1 MSLSAALVL
10 AAAAA
15 APVQAPVHQ
24 GGPPRGGALA
34 QASVTVQILPSAAVR
49 QASGFQPGNATDPRP
64 QISRRGRTILVEF
77 Q

>member
-15 APVQAPVHQ
+15 AQTQAAEPARPLVV
-24 GGPPRGGALA
+24 A
-34 QASVTVQILPSAAVR
+34 QARVSATILPAAIVR
-49 QASGFQPGNATDPRP
+49 QASGLEDAPGNPPRP

>member
-1 MSLSAALVL
+1 MSPFDALVL

-15 APVQAPVHQ
+15 A
-24 GGPPRGGALA
+24 GGASPGGRGVEVISA
-34 QASVTVQILPSAAVR
+34 QVHVEIVRPAIVR
-49 QASGFQPGNATDPRP
+49 QASGLEPQRDAPAP